1 MNYKDIA
8 QTGLFKAQSKI
19 NQAEMSAKKAKQ
31 KSKQIEEI
39 NTFLALRK
47 VQNDNFK
54 IFKERYNKLFSSPE
68 FENIVEKLPSA
79 RELYEGGSVQLTKNI
94 SMNFEE
100 LEKARMYKAL
110 QSDELDNIL
119 NKIPGIGEEEDE

>member
-1 MNYKDIA
+1 MDYRDIA
-8 QTGLFKAQSKI
+8 QRGLFKAQSKMDK
-19 NQAEMSAKKAKQ
+19 AEMSAKKAKQ
-31 KSKQIEEI
+31 KTKQIEEI

-54 IFKERYNKLFSSPE
+54 IFKERYNNLFNNPE
-68 FENIVEKLPSA
+68 FANIVDKLPSA
-79 RELYEGGSVQLTKNI
+79 REMYEGGSVQLTKNI

-110 QSDELDNIL
+110 QSEELDNIL
-119 NKIPGIGEEEDE
+119 NKLPNIGGDDG

>member
-1 MNYKDIA
+1 MDYRNIA
-8 QTGLFKAQSKI
+8 QGGLFKAQNKMDK
-19 NQAEMSAKKAKQ
+19 AEMSAKKAKQ
-31 KSKQIEEI
+31 KTRQIEEI

-54 IFKERYNKLFSSPE
+54 MFKERYNNLFSSPE
-68 FENIVEKLPSA
+68 FENMVDKLPSA
-79 RELYEGGSVQLTKNI
+79 REMYEGGSVQLTKNI

-110 QSDELDNIL
+110 QNEELDNIL
-119 NKIPGIGEEEDE
+119 NKLSNIGEDDG